1 MIEEDTMKHLHV
13 SLYAIFILLIICYD
27 VSRGQIYPRSYDQ
40 NKEIKNRIA
49 PLIHGKYG
57 AQYDFTYHV
66 FDTVIQYSKK
76 WNDGRIE
83 DPYGTI
89 KGCILFSVIIPS
101 HYDKQNAL
109 GPPQD
114 TNIVGMIR
122 DGRIIWDNFPGEVK
136 SGAGLLYAQDLNND
150 GEIDLVFSE
159 TDKTSLYLGRSG
171 PFLSY
176 LHILSW
182 NGTRGRFISAEM
194 EGCDRDYYPID
205 IDGDGI
211 MEIRASLPPEVET
224 YDEFQNGTYKF
235 KTSTYPLVTYGWNGS
250 QYGLWPNVRQ
260 IKMEEFLPANRM
272 KVAIKCCVEKQIDK
286 FNYSYTVTNDST
298 SKQKISQIYIGGLED
313 TTQAQAPLYWFSSS
327 SRYIKCRLFILN
339 PIHEEGL
346 INPGTKRSGFYTLS
360 PVLPNIVKYYV
371 QGYNFIVAF
380 GTDEQQRQ
388 DIYNNSVIG
397 FTLGTRDTSI
407 KIDSIAWCD
416 TLASFTARS
425 RDLGWIKQQPT
436 SDKYTGYFSTAK
448 TALQKNQIS
457 LTRSTLT
464 QVLHDV
470 DVDSSSTLTSEAY
483 ALIKYNTEYLLAHL
497 PITISALD
505 MLDTLRVRTDR
516 TIPNNTPCSRD
527 FKEDLLENIQKA
539 KQELIEGDTIHCAM
553 YIVAY
558 EKQLEAKNN
567 HRKGKPC
574 VTDDEYNYLYPYA
587 KSIVEL
593 LLQLP
598 PKCGGS
604 CKDKL
609 IDLKAEV
616 GKCAGKGYCSRGE
629 FENGMEEQIGKAV
642 KCIENK
648 DSTGTATCLGLFEQ
662 EVQQTY
668 EQTKKRYDERKYVK
682 PEGYITLYY
691 KAEYIL
697 EDLEH

>member
-1 MIEEDTMKHLHV
+1 MKTLSKH
-13 SLYAIFILLIICYD
+13 IFLIIIFASLFQSQVYSQTKRHSPGD
-27 VSRGQIYPRSYDQ
+27 DDPNGVIEAQVISAVQAKFGSEYTAGISVLDSM
-40 NKEIKNRIA
+40 IA
-49 PLIHGKYG
+49 
-57 AQYDFTYHV
+57 
-66 FDTVIQYSKK
+66 
-76 WNDGRIE
+76 WNESTHDGGE
-83 DPYGTI
+83 LTDPYGTL
-89 KGCILFSVIIPS
+89 KGCILFSIWKIEDDDEEHGIMGIFKNGQILWYSNPIFKDGWRGIYAIKDINRDGKVEILVDWTPGDQLIMVSHLWIISWDGSIGTIINQTSPINGNTMIHAEES
-101 HYDKQNAL
+101 IYDL
-109 GPPQD
+109 FEID
-114 TNIVGMIR
+114 TSSAMMIR
-122 DGRIIWDNFPGEVK
+122 SRWPGPDEE
-136 SGAGLLYAQDLNND
+136 D
-150 GEIDLVFSE
+150 FSE
-159 TDKTSLYLGRSG
+159 YF
-171 PFLSY
+171 PNNQ
-176 LHILSW
+176 I
-182 NGTRGRFISAEM
+182 
-194 EGCDRDYYPID
+194 
-205 IDGDGI
+205 
-211 MEIRASLPPEVET
+211 
-224 YDEFQNGTYKF
+224 Q
-235 KTSTYPLVTYGWNGS
+235 TYPFVTYSWNGS
-250 QYGLWPNVRQ
+250 QYGVWPNTRQ
-260 IKMEEFLPANRM
+260 IPGDEFLSANHL
-272 KVAIKCCVEKQIDK
+272 
-286 FNYSYTVTNDST
+286 TVTVNCVVNNIQDSLSFQYYWSNSPKSEQRMSNFSLGGVQKSFLPLNLTNWFFIGWMRDYPVAGWMVFAPFEYNVSLQPGKSQVGILLHTQALPGIVNYYAQGFRSPPDFGVSNPNYKSSAENDLFNNS
-298 SKQKISQIYIGGLED
+298 YIGNTIGPVD
-313 TTQAQAPLYWFSSS
+313 PPNPFAPL
-327 SRYIKCRLFILN
+327 
-339 PIHEEGL
+339 
-346 INPGTKRSGFYTLS
+346 
-360 PVLPNIVKYYV
+360 
-371 QGYNFIVAF
+371 NF
-380 GTDEQQRQ
+380 
-388 DIYNNSVIG
+388 
-397 FTLGTRDTSI
+397 L
-407 KIDSIAWCD
+407 DSL
-416 TLASFTARS
+416 TSFTTRS
-425 RDLGWIKQQPT
+425 RQLDWIKQQPI

-457 LTRSTLT
+457 LTRTTLT

-516 TIPNNTPCSRD
+516 TIPNNTPCGRD
-527 FKEDLLENIQKA
+527 FKEDLLENIKKA